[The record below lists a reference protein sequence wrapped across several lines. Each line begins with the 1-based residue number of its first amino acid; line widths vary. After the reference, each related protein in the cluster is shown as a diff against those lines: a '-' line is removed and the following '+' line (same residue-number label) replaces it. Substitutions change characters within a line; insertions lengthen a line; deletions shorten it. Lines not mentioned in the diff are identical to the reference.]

1 MVPLPTF
8 KEKYFWHHLLQ
19 YLKKVTL
26 LGLWACDTFLAFK
39 LGQYSALIP
48 VFYILFIV
56 LNFYKITKI
65 CFRDFFNLSSYF
77 FLSKIFKWRSLEPF
91 SKSERFY
98 SERKI
103 AFSSALRFVS
113 CVLLQMFFLLF
124 LIFLKRYTFINCKS
138 NNIYCVMLRW
148 TVMLLLCFTSI
159 ILGLKW
165 KKSRW
170 LT

>member
-1 MVPLPTF
+1 MVPLLTF

-39 LGQYSALIP
+39 LGQYSVLIP

-91 SKSERFY
+91 NQFGIIDFHGTVNYTIVKRMTDEYHS
-98 SERKI
+98 
-103 AFSSALRFVS
+103 LV
-113 CVLLQMFFLLF
+113 F
-124 LIFLKRYTFINCKS
+124 LI
-138 NNIYCVMLRW
+138 
-148 TVMLLLCFTSI
+148 
-159 ILGLKW
+159 
-165 KKSRW
+165 
-170 LT
+170 